1 MAIAVIA
8 LSLGAINMLIPI
20 IVIIILIAA
29 AGASMRGYDIFN
41 VFGVA
46 ALMGISTRG
55 TMAKQNPLKT
65 VATAKFRGKVYT
77 MTKGKTAGKLNAY
90 AKRQKAANK
99 IRGSIAAGAA
109 AGAVA
114 ADAGAGTAKTIKTTG
129 STSTGTGAAGV
140 DSSGSSGGGGGSV
153 RNANIISGAP
163 VKEKAGRRFIKQAV
177 VLTTGYGLHSA
188 QRVAQKGEKA
198 KAKVE
203 KLDYKQNKVES
214 KIASSADLS
223 KKDKVEKLAEKR
235 KKVLEKTLKENEK
248 YAEKKEIIEHI
259 TEKEKSIPILGR
271 FVYNP
276 NKYTARDEEL
286 LARSSLAAAYIYES
300 KKNTSK
306 LKQIFRR
313 IDNAKQNAK
322 LTDDENAVI
331 EKIRSG
337 ATASDLSEKEAAA
350 LKGLKGKPGEAN
362 KIASNAERA
371 MDINKIQKQLDAA
384 PFAAIYMR
392 ERIKNAS
399 KLDNALN
406 NIGTL
411 SKETK
416 LTDEEKNIIEK
427 IRSGAT
433 DLTTAEKST
442 LEKLRGKSDVG
453 SKIAS
458 NAERAM
464 DINRAQK
471 EIDKNTDLISKAPII
486 TDDISKR
493 IRNTSKLE
501 QIFSRI
507 DNAKQN
513 AKLTDDENAV
523 IEKIRSGATASDLSE
538 KEAAALKG
546 LKGKPG
552 EASKIASNA
561 DKAMAVN
568 KKIKELDR
576 RIDVESGNTDSFIN
590 KKIQELSGLDKA
602 SEEYNKKMKDINK
615 EIMLRLKAEEKAK
628 SSYQYKSV
636 APEIKRRVDKEK
648 ASSKEESKRKQTMDE
663 IENRLKEEQRKEE
676 ERKKKEEEQKKAE
689 GQGK

>member
-46 ALMGISTRG
+46 ALMGVSTRG

-65 VATAKFRGKVYT
+65 GGASKFRGKGKTYT
-77 MTKGKTAGKLNAY
+77 MVQGKTAGKLNAY
-90 AKRQKAANK
+90 AKRQKAAK
-99 IRGSIAAGAA
+99 EIRKRIEAGAA
-109 AGAVA
+109 AGAA
-114 ADAGAGTAKTIKTTG
+114 ATGAGAGGAATAKTIKTMNPPSSGNKGAIGGTAKGAPEANKIKTTG
-129 STSTGTGAAGV
+129 SIGSKNKITSEG
-140 DSSGSSGGGGGSV
+140 
-153 RNANIISGAP
+153 NAPISGAP

-259 TEKEKSIPILGR
+259 TEKEKSIPIIGR

-286 LARSSLAAAYIYES
+286 LAKSPVAAAYITERIKNAS
-300 KKNTSK
+300 KREQ
-306 LKQIFRR
+306 LFRR

-331 EKIRSG
+331 EKIRNG
-337 ATASDLSEKEAAA
+337 ATASDLSEKE
-350 LKGLKGKPGEAN
+350 
-362 KIASNAERA
+362 
-371 MDINKIQKQLDAA
+371 
-384 PFAAIYMR
+384 
-392 ERIKNAS
+392 
-399 KLDNALN
+399 
-406 NIGTL
+406 
-411 SKETK
+411 
-416 LTDEEKNIIEK
+416 
-427 IRSGAT
+427 
-433 DLTTAEKST
+433 
-442 LEKLRGKSDVG
+442 V
-453 SKIAS
+453 
-458 NAERAM
+458 
-464 DINRAQK
+464 
-471 EIDKNTDLISKAPII
+471 
-486 TDDISKR
+486 
-493 IRNTSKLE
+493 
-501 QIFSRI
+501 
-507 DNAKQN
+507 
-513 AKLTDDENAV
+513 
-523 IEKIRSGATASDLSE
+523 
-538 KEAAALKG
+538 AALKG

-552 EASKIASNA
+552 EASKIASNV
-561 DKAMAVN
+561 DTAMAIN
-568 KKIKELDR
+568 EKIKELDR
-576 RIDVESGNTDSFIN
+576 RIDPFIN

-636 APEIKRRVDKEK
+636 APEIKRRVGKEK
-648 ASSKEESKRKQTMDE
+648 ASSKEESKLDQTMKE
-663 IENRLKEEQRKEE
+663 IEDRLKEEQRKEE

>member
-46 ALMGISTRG
+46 ALMGVSTRG

-65 VATAKFRGKVYT
+65 GGAATFRGKGKTYT
-77 MTKGKTAGKLNAY
+77 MVQGKTAGKLKAY
-90 AKRQKAANK
+90 AKRQKAAK
-99 IRGSIAAGAA
+99 EIRKRIEAGAA
-109 AGAVA
+109 ARA
-114 ADAGAGTAKTIKTTG
+114 AAAGAGAGAAKTIKTTG
-129 STSTGTGAAGV
+129 STSTDTSTAGG
-140 DSSGSSGGGGGSV
+140 SGNAKIISGGKGGGSG
-153 RNANIISGAP
+153 NAEIISGASAKAG
-163 VKEKAGRRFIKQAV
+163 KEKSKYGFVKQAI

-235 KKVLEKTLKENEK
+235 KKVLEKALKENKK

-286 LARSSLAAAYIYES
+286 LDKSPVAAAYITERIKNAS
-300 KKNTSK
+300 KREQ
-306 LKQIFRR
+306 LFRR
-313 IDNAKQNAK
+313 IDNTKQNAK

-331 EKIRSG
+331 EKIRNG
-337 ATASDLSEKEAAA
+337 ATASDLSEKEVAA
-350 LKGLKGKPGEAN
+350 LKGLKGKPGEAS

-371 MDINKIQKQLDAA
+371 MDINKIQKEL
-384 PFAAIYMR
+384 
-392 ERIKNAS
+392 
-399 KLDNALN
+399 
-406 NIGTL
+406 
-411 SKETK
+411 
-416 LTDEEKNIIEK
+416 
-427 IRSGAT
+427 
-433 DLTTAEKST
+433 
-442 LEKLRGKSDVG
+442 
-453 SKIAS
+453 
-458 NAERAM
+458 
-464 DINRAQK
+464 
-471 EIDKNTDLISKAPII
+471 DKNTDLISKVPII

-507 DNAKQN
+507 DNTKQN

-523 IEKIRSGATASDLSE
+523 IEKIRNGATASDLSE
-538 KEAAALKG
+538 KEAAALEG
-546 LKGKPG
+546 LRGRSD
-552 EASKIASNA
+552 EASKIASNV
-561 DKAMAVN
+561 DKAMAIN

-648 ASSKEESKRKQTMDE
+648 ASSKEESKLDQTMKE
-663 IENRLKEEQRKEE
+663 IEKRLEEEQGKEE
-676 ERKKKEEEQKKAE
+676 ERKEEEQKKAE